1 MSLRRVLVID
11 DDPLILE
18 VLKTVLDL
26 EEFEVD
32 TAEDGEAGLRR
43 LADQRPDVIVCDVM
57 MPGIDGLE
65 VCRRIKGDPG
75 TADLPVVLLTAR
87 DRSEDRAAG
96 EAAGC
101 DAYLIKPFSPLHLID
116 VIGAIQATGSPA
128 DDATVVDQGR

>member
-128 DDATVVDQGR
+128 DDATVVDKGR